1 MSTNDVTGIEVIIL
15 GAKPPYCKVSCKVSI
30 LMSQVMYLLQKSMW
44 IDRWTREVVEALEA
58 VYWCFMVLKKI
69 EYENRHLRQYFQNFS
84 WGIGRNFI
92 Y

>member
-1 MSTNDVTGIEVIIL
+1 MSKNDVTSIEVIIL
-15 GAKPPYCKVSCKVSI
+15 GAKPLYCKVSCKVSI
-30 LMSQVMYLLQKSMW
+30 LMSQVMYLLQKSKW
-44 IDRWTREVVEALEA
+44 IDTWTREVGEALEA

-69 EYENRHLRQYFQNFS
+69 EYENRYLRRYFQNFS